1 MTINKNVRNL
11 IIGLVIAALVVL
23 PPGGGKG
30 ANVAIQAVSLAFL
43 AAIGWVASLMYRQ
56 YRTMIYALGDA
67 RRATLYIA
75 VGVAALTLT
84 ATSRLWA
91 SPAGAGAW
99 PALGGR
105 AALAPVS
112 GVWAAREDL
121 GTEPPR
127 RPRPGAAPPR
137 IPVGP

>member
-75 VGVAALTLT
+75 VGVAAVTLT
-84 ATSRLWA
+84 ATPRLWA
-91 SPAGAGAW
+91 SPAGSVAW
-99 PALGGR
+99 LPLLGGAGHPR
-105 AALAPVS
+105 FS
-112 GVWAAREDL
+112 GGLPARDGL
-121 GTEPPR
+121 RT
-127 RPRPGAAPPR
+127 
-137 IPVGP
+137 

>member
-1 MTINKNVRNL
+1 MTINKNVRNV
-11 IIGLVIAALVVL
+11 IIVLVIAALVVL
-23 PPGGGKG
+23 LPGGGKG

-75 VGVAALTLT
+75 VGVAALTLS

-91 SPAGAGAW
+91 SPAGSVAW
-99 PALGGR
+99 LALVG
-105 AALAPVS
+105 
-112 GVWAAREDL
+112 
-121 GTEPPR
+121 
-127 RPRPGAAPPR
+127 GAAYAVFCVR
-137 IPVGP
+137 WWARKYQRGRTSANRVHHGPQPAR